1 MRHHLKT
8 GAQLGSSDCRQWV
21 PPTFTVCS
29 WGEQPENFPAPKSSS
44 AGCSAPPQDRSGKV
58 QLPSLISNNQ
68 KWRGN
73 GHCVSFPIRQS
84 LKAHSVYIASFPEFH
99 FVDWLAKHFKSK
111 TNTSFILLWLHS
123 RCSYFI
129 AKYLIC
135 LCVHVDYNLP
145 QDPCQPFCTPQPC
158 SLMLARKSGKI
169 RKKKKGKKYCSSS
182 IFIMQF

>member
-1 MRHHLKT
+1 MSTWLETVPSVITKISGVNPCLSDCTGLFTFKGIHILGSAGASTMQHHLKT
-8 GAQLGSSDCRQWV
+8 GAQLDSSDCRQWV

-84 LKAHSVYIASFPEFH
+84 LKAHSVYIASFSRISLCRLACKAFQKQNKHFFH
-99 FVDWLAKHFKSK
+99 FALAALKV
-111 TNTSFILLWLHS
+111 LLLY
-123 RCSYFI
+123 CQ
-129 AKYLIC
+129 
-135 LCVHVDYNLP
+135 VPNLFM
-145 QDPCQPFCTPQPC
+145 CACG
-158 SLMLARKSGKI
+158 L
-169 RKKKKGKKYCSSS
+169 
-182 IFIMQF
+182 